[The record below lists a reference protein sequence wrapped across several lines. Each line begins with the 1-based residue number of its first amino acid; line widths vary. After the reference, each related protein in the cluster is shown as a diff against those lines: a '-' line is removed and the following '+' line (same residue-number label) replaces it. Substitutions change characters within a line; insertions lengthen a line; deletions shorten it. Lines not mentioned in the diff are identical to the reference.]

1 MNDMKKIILI
11 FTFGLLICQNN
22 ELKSL
27 SKHLKAFEPYIG
39 KTYKGEFAESTPET
53 PVFDVQYWERI
64 LNGNGVKITHSVN
77 DGEYGGES
85 IIMWDVKSEKLV
97 SWYFTTAGF
106 YTQASVEVDNGK
118 IIVIEKVTGNQNGIT
133 EVKSITQLLPNSEKH
148 TKAQYFQ
155 NGKWIDGHDIYYKE
169 DPEAKLNFK

>member
-1 MNDMKKIILI
+1 MCIRD
-11 FTFGLLICQNN
+11 
-22 ELKSL
+22 S
-27 SKHLKAFEPYIG
+27 
-39 KTYKGEFAESTPET
+39 
-53 PVFDVQYWERI
+53 
-64 LNGNGVKITHSVN
+64 
-77 DGEYGGES
+77 
-85 IIMWDVKSEKLV
+85 
-97 SWYFTTAGF
+97 F

-169 DPEAKLNFK
+169 DPEAKINFK